1 MGRSGTLDV
10 LKLKVITLSHGK
22 GGTVIN
28 ASMVNQELAQLRK
41 KWEDLSK
48 DTQMRYVQERE
59 MKIVEEKEVR
69 VNNVFFTF
77 RLSNLETACSERQ
90 DVINILS
97 RCEDWLKR
105 AGEHAAALKPV
116 TADISRI
123 RHLIEEH
130 KVTKLT
136 CQILE
141 NTAKRLSWCLF
152 SD

>member
-48 DTQMRYVQERE
+48 DTQMRYVHERE

-69 VNNVFFTF
+69 VNNIFLLLDSQIW
-77 RLSNLETACSERQ
+77 RR
-90 DVINILS
+90 
-97 RCEDWLKR
+97 
-105 AGEHAAALKPV
+105 HAQNDRMSLTYCHV
-116 TADISRI
+116 VRI
-123 RHLIEEH
+123 G
-130 KVTKLT
+130 
-136 CQILE
+136 
-141 NTAKRLSWCLF
+141 
-152 SD
+152 